1 MKLNKKLFCISVLA
15 SLLFILTE
23 LCLADYIIH
32 LKDGRSFTTPE
43 YREEGDQ
50 IKFVRYGGLIGLP
63 REQVVSIEENLGLTQ
78 KEESDPAKAEGF
90 EKERRTGT
98 DKQREPEKKE
108 NVEDMKK
115 AKNQGT
121 PSEMSEKEKKN
132 FEWEK
137 IAKMQKL
144 LEEKRQI
151 MMEKAAV
158 ITSYKEAKARKN
170 KKKKKQYWNELLSL
184 QKKFDNLRER
194 AVAENGG
201 GLPEWWDD
209 AR

>member
-1 MKLNKKLFCISVLA
+1 MKLNKKLFCISLLT
-15 SLLFILTE
+15 SLLFILTK

-50 IKFVRYGGLIGLP
+50 IKFDRYGGLIGLP
-63 REQVVSIEENLGLTQ
+63 REQVVSIEEYSGQTQ
-78 KEESDPAKAEGF
+78 KKKSQFAEG
-90 EKERRTGT
+90 EEV
-98 DKQREPEKKE
+98 ENEKKVATNEHPKPDKNE
-108 NVEDMKK
+108 NVEDAKK
-115 AKNQGT
+115 VKDQGT
-121 PSEMSEKEKKN
+121 SAELSEEEKK
-132 FEWEK
+132 EADWEK

-144 LEEKRQI
+144 LKEKRQI
-151 MMEKAAV
+151 MREKEAV

-170 KKKKKQYWNELLSL
+170 MEKKKQYWNELLSL

-201 GLPEWWDD
+201 GLPDWWDD
-209 AR
+209 VR